1 MRRFKS
7 FKSTL
12 IASFGGYVVQ
22 GIVNTFV
29 PLLFITFQNEY
40 GIPLS
45 KITALITINFLLQL
59 CVDLASAFFIDK
71 IGYRACA
78 FLANVFAA
86 VGLAL
91 LTVLPRVLPDPFVG
105 LLLSVLFYAIGGGLL
120 EVVVSPIVEACPSKH
135 KAKTM
140 SLLHSFY
147 CWGSVG
153 VISLSALFFAVAG
166 TQHWRVLTLVWAIL
180 PAANAVLFLF
190 VPLASLSEDGA
201 PSMRISELLK
211 SKPFWLFFFIILG
224 AGAAESA
231 VAQWAS
237 AFAEKGLGVSKT
249 LGDLFGPALFG
260 VAMGVSRLLY
270 GKFGEKID
278 LKKAMTASGILCVIS
293 YLIIAFSPSAVLS
306 LFGMA
311 LCGFSVGLMWPGT
324 YSLAAAGIKNGG
336 NAMFSFLA
344 LGGDIGCT
352 SGPSVAGYVS
362 GLFGDDLKIGFLFA
376 AIFPLMLTL
385 LLIFSGRKKKSASEK
400 TEERQN

>member
-1 MRRFKS
+1 MRKFKS

-12 IASFGGYVVQ
+12 FASFGGYVVQ

-29 PLLFITFQNEY
+29 PLLFITFQNEF

-45 KITALITINFLLQL
+45 KITALITINFFLQL

-78 FLANVFAA
+78 FIANAFAA
-86 VGLAL
+86 LGLAL
-91 LTVLPRVLPDPFVG
+91 LTILPRALPDPFVG
-105 LLLSVLFYAIGGGLL
+105 LLLSVFVYALGGGLL
-120 EVVVSPIVEACPSKH
+120 EVVVSPIVESCPSENKS
-135 KAKTM
+135 KTM

-147 CWGSVG
+147 CWGSLG
-153 VISLSALFFAVAG
+153 VISLSALFFALAG
-166 TQHWRVLTLVWAIL
+166 TQHWRILTLVWAIL

-190 VPLASLSEDGA
+190 VPLGSLSEDGA

-211 SKPFWLFFFIILG
+211 SKSFWFYFLIILG

-237 AFAEKGLGVSKT
+237 AFAEKGLHVSKT

-260 VAMGVSRLLY
+260 VTMGVSRLLY

-278 LKKAMTASGILCVIS
+278 LKKAMTASGVLCVIS
-293 YLIIAFSPSAVLS
+293 YLVIAFSPSAVLS
-306 LFGMA
+306 LCGMA

-324 YSLAAAGIKNGG
+324 YSLAAAGIKGGG

-352 SGPSVAGYVS
+352 SGPSVAGFVS
-362 GLFGDDLKIGFLFA
+362 GLFGDNLKIGFLFA
-376 AIFPLMLTL
+376 TFFPLLLTL
-385 LLIFSGRKKKSASEK
+385 LLIFSGKKKKPTTTFSE
-400 TEERQN
+400 

>member
-1 MRRFKS
+1 MRKFKS

-12 IASFGGYVVQ
+12 FASFGGYVVQ

-29 PLLFITFQNEY
+29 PLLFITFQNEF

-45 KITALITINFLLQL
+45 KITALITINFFLQL

-78 FLANVFAA
+78 FIANAFSAL
-86 VGLAL
+86 GLAL
-91 LTVLPRVLPDPFVG
+91 LTILPRALPDPFVG
-105 LLLSVLFYAIGGGLL
+105 LLLSVFVYALGGGLL
-120 EVVVSPIVEACPSKH
+120 EVVVSPIVESCPSENKS
-135 KAKTM
+135 KTM

-153 VISLSALFFAVAG
+153 VISLSALFFALAG
-166 TQHWRVLTLVWAIL
+166 TQHWRILTLVWAIL

-190 VPLASLSEDGA
+190 VPLGSLSEDGA

-211 SKPFWLFFFIILG
+211 SKSFWFYFLIILG

-237 AFAEKGLGVSKT
+237 AFAEKGLHVSKT

-260 VAMGVSRLLY
+260 VTMGVSRLLY

-278 LKKAMTASGILCVIS
+278 LKKAMTASGVLCVIS
-293 YLIIAFSPSAVLS
+293 YLVIAFSPSAALS
-306 LFGMA
+306 LCGMA

-324 YSLAAAGIKNGG
+324 YSLAAAGIKGGG

-352 SGPSVAGYVS
+352 SGPSVAGFVS
-362 GLFGDDLKIGFLFA
+362 GLFGDNLKIGFLFA
-376 AIFPLMLTL
+376 TFFPLLLTL
-385 LLIFSGRKKKSASEK
+385 LLIFSEKKKKPTTFSEEK
-400 TEERQN
+400 HGS

>member
-78 FLANVFAA
+78 FFANAFAA
-86 VGLAL
+86 LGLVL
-91 LTVLPRVLPDPFVG
+91 LTILPRALPDPFVG

-190 VPLASLSEDGA
+190 VPLASL
-201 PSMRISELLK
+201 
-211 SKPFWLFFFIILG
+211 
-224 AGAAESA
+224 
-231 VAQWAS
+231 WAS

-260 VAMGVSRLLY
+260 VTMGVSRLLY
-270 GKFGEKID
+270 GKSGEKID
-278 LKKAMTASGILCVIS
+278 LKKAMTASGVLCVIS

-344 LGGDIGCT
+344 LGGDVGCT
-352 SGPSVAGYVS
+352 SGPSVAGYIS

>member
-1 MRRFKS
+1 MRKFKS

-12 IASFGGYVVQ
+12 FASFGGYVVQ

-29 PLLFITFQNEY
+29 PLLFITFQNEF

-45 KITALITINFLLQL
+45 KITALITINFFLQL

-78 FLANVFAA
+78 FIANAFAA
-86 VGLAL
+86 LGLAL
-91 LTVLPRVLPDPFVG
+91 LTILPRALPDPFVG
-105 LLLSVLFYAIGGGLL
+105 LFLSVFVYALGGGLL
-120 EVVVSPIVEACPSKH
+120 EVVVSPIVESCPSENKS
-135 KAKTM
+135 KTM

-153 VISLSALFFAVAG
+153 VISLSALFFALAG
-166 TQHWRVLTLVWAIL
+166 TQHWRILTLVWAIL
-180 PAANAVLFLF
+180 PAANAGLFLF
-190 VPLASLSEDGA
+190 VPLGSLSEDGA

-211 SKPFWLFFFIILG
+211 SKSFWFYFLIILG

-237 AFAEKGLGVSKT
+237 AFAEKGLHVSKT

-260 VAMGVSRLLY
+260 VTMGISRLLY

-278 LKKAMTASGILCVIS
+278 LKKAMTASGVLCVIS
-293 YLIIAFSPSAVLS
+293 YLVIAFSPSAALS
-306 LFGMA
+306 LCGMA

-324 YSLAAAGIKNGG
+324 YSLAAAGIKGGG

-352 SGPSVAGYVS
+352 SGPSVAGVVS
-362 GLFGDDLKIGFLFA
+362 GLFGDNLKIGFLFA
-376 AIFPLMLTL
+376 TFFPLLLTL
-385 LLIFSGRKKKSASEK
+385 LLIFSGKKKKPTTFSEEK
-400 TEERQN
+400 HGS

>member
-1 MRRFKS
+1 MRKFKS

-12 IASFGGYVVQ
+12 FASFGGYVVQ

-29 PLLFITFQNEY
+29 PLLFITFQNEF

-45 KITALITINFLLQL
+45 KITALITINFFLQL

-78 FLANVFAA
+78 FIANAFSAL
-86 VGLAL
+86 GLAL
-91 LTVLPRVLPDPFVG
+91 LTILPRALPDPFVG
-105 LLLSVLFYAIGGGLL
+105 LLLSVFVYALGGGLL
-120 EVVVSPIVEACPSKH
+120 EVVVSPIVESCPSENKS
-135 KAKTM
+135 KTM

-153 VISLSALFFAVAG
+153 VISLSALFFSLAG
-166 TQHWRVLTLVWAIL
+166 TQHWRILTLVWAIL

-190 VPLASLSEDGA
+190 VPLGSLFEDGA

-211 SKPFWLFFFIILG
+211 SKSFWFYFLIILG

-237 AFAEKGLGVSKT
+237 AFAEKGLHVSKT

-260 VAMGVSRLLY
+260 VTMGISRLLY

-278 LKKAMTASGILCVIS
+278 LKKAMTASGVLCVIS
-293 YLIIAFSPSAVLS
+293 YLVIAFSPSAALS
-306 LFGMA
+306 LCGMA

-324 YSLAAAGIKNGG
+324 YSLAAAGIKGGG

-352 SGPSVAGYVS
+352 SGPSVAGFVS
-362 GLFGDDLKIGFLFA
+362 GLFGDNLKIGFLFA
-376 AIFPLMLTL
+376 TFFPLLLTL
-385 LLIFSGRKKKSASEK
+385 LLIFSEKKKKPTTFSEEK
-400 TEERQN
+400 HGF

>member
-1 MRRFKS
+1 MRQFKS

-12 IASFGGYVVQ
+12 FASFGGYVVQ

-71 IGYRACA
+71 IGYRASA
-78 FLANVFAA
+78 FLANTFAS
-86 VGLAL
+86 VGLVL
-91 LTVLPRVLPDPFVG
+91 LTVLPRVMPDPFIG
-105 LLLSVLFYAIGGGLL
+105 LLLSVFVYAIGGGLL
-120 EVVVSPIVEACPSKH
+120 EVVVSPIVESCPSEH

-153 VISLSALFFAVAG
+153 VISLSALYFAIFG
-166 TQHWRVLTLVWAIL
+166 TEHWRVLTLVWSIL

-190 VPLASLSEDGA
+190 VPLGSLSEDGA
-201 PSMRISELLK
+201 PSMSIPQLLK
-211 SKPFWLFFFIILG
+211 CKPFWFYFFIILG

-260 VAMGVSRLLY
+260 VAMGISRLLY

-278 LKKAMTASGILCVIS
+278 LKKAMLSSGILCVIS

-306 LFGMA
+306 LCGMA

-324 YSLAAAGIKNGG
+324 YSLAAAGIKGGG

-362 GLFGDDLKIGFLFA
+362 GLFGDNLKIGFLFA
-376 AIFPLMLTL
+376 TFFPLLLTL
-385 LLIFSGRKKKSASEK
+385 LLIFSGKKKK
-400 TEERQN
+400 PTEEGKEE

>member
-1 MRRFKS
+1 MRKFKS
-7 FKSTL
+7 FKSTFF
-12 IASFGGYVVQ
+12 ASFGGCVVQ
-22 GIVNTFV
+22 SIVNTFV

-40 GIPLS
+40 AIPLS

-59 CVDLASAFFIDK
+59 CVDLASAFFVDK
-71 IGYRACA
+71 IGYRVSAV
-78 FLANVFAA
+78 LANAFAA
-86 VGLAL
+86 LGLVL
-91 LTVLPRVLPDPFVG
+91 LTILPRALPDPFVG
-105 LLLSVLFYAIGGGLL
+105 LLLSVFVYAIGGGLL
-120 EVVVSPIVEACPSKH
+120 EVVVSPIVESCPSEH

-147 CWGSVG
+147 CWGSVC
-153 VISLSALFFAVAG
+153 VISLSALYFALAG
-166 TQHWRVLTLVWAIL
+166 TQHWRALTLVWAVL

-190 VPLASLSEDGA
+190 VPLGSLSEDGA

-211 SKPFWLFFFIILG
+211 SKSFRFYFLIILG

-249 LGDLFGPALFG
+249 LGDLFGPALFS
-260 VAMGVSRLLY
+260 VTMGVSRLLY

-278 LKKAMTASGILCVIS
+278 LKKAMTASGVLCVIS
-293 YLIIAFSPSAVLS
+293 YLVIAFSPSAVLS

-324 YSLAAAGIKNGG
+324 YSLAAAGIKGGG

-376 AIFPLMLTL
+376 TFFPLLLTT
-385 LLIFSGRKKKSASEK
+385 LLIFSGMKKKPAEK
-400 TEERQN
+400 EVE

>member
-1 MRRFKS
+1 MRKFKS

-12 IASFGGYVVQ
+12 FASFGGYVVQ

-29 PLLFITFQNEY
+29 PLLFITFQNEF

-45 KITALITINFLLQL
+45 KITALITINFFLQL

-78 FLANVFAA
+78 FLANAFAA
-86 VGLAL
+86 LGLAL
-91 LTVLPRVLPDPFVG
+91 LTILPRALPDPFVG
-105 LLLSVLFYAIGGGLL
+105 LLLSVFVYALGGGLL
-120 EVVVSPIVEACPSKH
+120 EVVVSPIVESCPSENKS
-135 KAKTM
+135 KTM

-153 VISLSALFFAVAG
+153 VISLSALFFALAG
-166 TQHWRVLTLVWAIL
+166 TQHWRILTLVWAIL

-190 VPLASLSEDGA
+190 VPLGSLSEDGA

-211 SKPFWLFFFIILG
+211 SKSFWFYFLIILG

-237 AFAEKGLGVSKT
+237 AFAEKGLHVSKT

-260 VAMGVSRLLY
+260 VTMGISRLLY

-278 LKKAMTASGILCVIS
+278 LKKAMTASGVLCVIS
-293 YLIIAFSPSAVLS
+293 YLVIAFSPSAALS
-306 LFGMA
+306 LCGMA

-324 YSLAAAGIKNGG
+324 YSLAAAGIKGGG

-352 SGPSVAGYVS
+352 SGPSVAGFVS
-362 GLFGDDLKIGFLFA
+362 GLFGDNVKIGV
-376 AIFPLMLTL
+376 
-385 LLIFSGRKKKSASEK
+385 
-400 TEERQN
+400 

>member
-1 MRRFKS
+1 MRKFKS

-12 IASFGGYVVQ
+12 FASFGGYVVQ

-29 PLLFITFQNEY
+29 PLLFITFQNEF

-45 KITALITINFLLQL
+45 KITALITINFFLQL

-78 FLANVFAA
+78 FIANAFSAL
-86 VGLAL
+86 GLAL
-91 LTVLPRVLPDPFVG
+91 LTILPRALPDPFVG
-105 LLLSVLFYAIGGGLL
+105 LLLSVFVYALGGGLL
-120 EVVVSPIVEACPSKH
+120 EVVVSPIVESCPSENKS
-135 KAKTM
+135 KTM

-153 VISLSALFFAVAG
+153 VISLSALFFSLAG
-166 TQHWRVLTLVWAIL
+166 TQHWRILTLVWAIL

-190 VPLASLSEDGA
+190 VPLGSLSEDGA

-211 SKPFWLFFFIILG
+211 SKSFWFYFLIILG

-237 AFAEKGLGVSKT
+237 AFAEKGLHVSKT

-260 VAMGVSRLLY
+260 VTMGISRLLY

-278 LKKAMTASGILCVIS
+278 LKKAMTASGVLCVIS
-293 YLIIAFSPSAVLS
+293 YLVIAFSPSAVLS
-306 LFGMA
+306 LCGMA

-324 YSLAAAGIKNGG
+324 YSLAAAGIKGGG

-352 SGPSVAGYVS
+352 SGPSVAGFVS
-362 GLFGDDLKIGFLFA
+362 GLFGDNLKIGFLFA
-376 AIFPLMLTL
+376 TFFPLLLTL
-385 LLIFSGRKKKSASEK
+385 LLIFSEKKKKPTTFSEEK
-400 TEERQN
+400 HGF